1 MNKKKKRRINKR
13 PYRGNRSK
21 RKVRVP
27 GWSACN
33 RMYQR
38 IKAKITADE
47 QLEDWLNGYTEES
60 DYE

>member
-1 MNKKKKRRINKR
+1 
-13 PYRGNRSK
+13 
-21 RKVRVP
+21 
-27 GWSACN
+27 
-33 RMYQR
+33 MYQR